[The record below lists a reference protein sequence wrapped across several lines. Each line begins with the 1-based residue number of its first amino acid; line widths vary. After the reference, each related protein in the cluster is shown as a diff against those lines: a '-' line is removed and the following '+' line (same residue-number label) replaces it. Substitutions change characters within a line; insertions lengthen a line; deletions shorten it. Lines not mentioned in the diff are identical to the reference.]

1 MLRSM
6 YSGISGMKV
15 NQVKLDVL
23 GNNIANSS
31 TTAFKSSRVRFQDML
46 SQNTISASSPSRN
59 QGGVNP
65 GQVGLGVRVSGIDSI
80 VTQGMMQPTGRN
92 LDVAVDGTG
101 YFIVGTGPLPAS
113 NNQGVS
119 LDPRDY
125 TVRNSNGM
133 SINYTRD
140 GALALDYAGN
150 LLTSDGYRVLGYA
163 VNEQGGYNKDTLSID
178 YNKNGTCS
186 FVDANSEFGLK
197 AGNTLVPLKITD
209 SIHMNASVVKGDYMT
224 YTGSGDKSK
233 IKQTKAADG
242 TVTYSIPKITLS
254 TEKYNGKNDL
264 KVELKYELHP
274 TAKAPAAP
282 AEKWGWN
289 IYINGENFNL
299 DKDGLYTDKTT
310 IDLKANGITT
320 EDCTLTVTKP
330 DFNGTPSNEEIAKY
344 SWATDISAEGEK
356 RVRTF
361 MIEKS
366 GLLKAVLEDG
376 KVGVLGQVAM
386 AAFKNPEGLERMGKN
401 LYSNSANSGEAVVRS
416 GVGATISNEEGFGDC
431 AQGML
436 EMSNVD
442 LAEQFTDMIVANR
455 AFQAS
460 SKMIS
465 TGDEILQDIIN
476 LKR

>member
-101 YFIVGTGPLPAS
+101 YFIVGTGPLPNS

-125 TVRNSNGM
+125 TVKNANGM

-178 YNKNGTCS
+178 YNKNGICS

-209 SIHMNASVVKGDYMT
+209 SIHMNASVVNGDEMKYI
-224 YTGSGDKSK
+224 GSGDKSK
-233 IKQTKAADG
+233 IT
-242 TVTYSIPKITLS
+242 TIPKITLNPP
-254 TEKYNGKNDL
+254 KFNGKDDL
-264 KVELKYELHP
+264 KVEVKYNL
-274 TAKAPAAP
+274 T
-282 AEKWGWN
+282 EKKWN
-289 IYINGENFNL
+289 VYINGDNQGEPG
-299 DKDGLYTDKTT
+299 D
-310 IDLKANGITT
+310 IDLKAKGITS
-320 EDCTLTVTKP
+320 EACTLKVDAP
-330 DFNGTPSNEEIAKY
+330 VLDAAIVIDNEKAKY

-401 LYSNSANSGEAVVRS
+401 LYTNSANSGEAVVRS

>member
-186 FVDANSEFGLK
+186 FVDANSKYGLK

-209 SIHMNASVVKGDYMT
+209 SIHMNASVVKNEDMT
-224 YTGSGDKSK
+224 YIGSGDKGK
-233 IKQTKAADG
+233 IT
-242 TVTYSIPKITLS
+242 TTPKITLNP
-254 TEKYNGKNDL
+254 ERYNGKDDL
-264 KVELKYELHP
+264 KVEVKYNLVD
-274 TAKAPAAP
+274 K
-282 AEKWGWN
+282 KWN
-289 IYINGENFNL
+289 VYINGDNVGEPGAINL
-299 DKDGLYTDKTT
+299 QDKKL
-310 IDLKANGITT
+310 TT
-320 EDCTLTVTKP
+320 EACTLTVEAPALDGAIATDNDK
-330 DFNGTPSNEEIAKY
+330 AKY